1 MKTIT
6 GWTVRA
12 RLIAGFGTV
21 LVAMVALAA
30 IAIYQVENVRMRL
43 DDIIDINGVKERYA
57 INFRGSVHDRSIAL
71 RDVTLVGA
79 DELPKVVDHIDS
91 LEADYQRSAQPLD
104 QIFTNGAGVTPAERQ
119 IYARINAAREQT
131 MPLIARIIDLQKGG
145 DTDGARKL
153 LLSDARPAFVEWLAS
168 INAMIDYEES
178 LSQEEGGR
186 ARAISQQF
194 RLLMASLTVLACLL
208 SAGVAW
214 LVVRNIMRSLGAD
227 PRDMI
232 VFAESIEAGDL
243 SRRSPVQAGDTSS
256 VMATVTRMRNN
267 LADIVHQVRQAA
279 HGVADASREIAQ
291 GNGDLDE
298 RTHSQAA
305 ALEQATNALGKFD
318 SSVQSNADNATHANE
333 LARRASTTASEGG
346 EAVGRVVDTMRGI
359 HTSSNRIGEIIS
371 VIDSIAFQT
380 NILAL
385 NAAVE
390 AARAGAEGRGFAVV
404 AGEVRVLAQRSA
416 EAAREVKTLV
426 QDSSARVGQGTR
438 LVDDAGSTIS
448 EVVSSSGSVTTIMGE
463 INDAC
468 RQQTQQISEVRAMID
483 QLENGTRQNVA
494 LVQQSGA
501 AADALLSQAERL
513 LTTVGVFK
521 LDDGAALRGSQSEA
535 AVRSGMAASGTT
547 ALLPAGAM

>member
-1 MKTIT
+1 MKTMT
-6 GWTVRA
+6 GWTVRG
-12 RLIAGFGTV
+12 RLVAGFGSV
-21 LVAMVALAA
+21 LVAVIALAA

-43 DDIIDINGVKERYA
+43 DDIIDVNGVKERYA
-57 INFRGSVHDRSIAL
+57 INFRGSVHDRSIAV
-71 RDVTLVGA
+71 RDVTLVPPE
-79 DELPKVVDHIDS
+79 ELPKVVDHINS
-91 LEADYQRSAQPLD
+91 LEADYEHSAQPFS
-104 QIFTNGAGVTPAERQ
+104 QIFEQAADVTPEERQ
-119 IYARINAAREQT
+119 IYGRITAARERT
-131 MPLIARIIDLQKGG
+131 IPLISRIIELQKSG

-153 LLSDARPAFVEWLAS
+153 LLAEARPAFVDWLAA
-168 INAMIDYEES
+168 INTMIDYEES
-178 LSQEEGGR
+178 LSQDEGER
-186 ARAISQQF
+186 AREISKQF
-194 RLLMASLTVLACLL
+194 RLLMATLTALACLF

-214 LVVRNIMRSLGAD
+214 LVVRNITRSLGAD

-232 VFAESIEAGDL
+232 AFAESIEAGDL
-243 SRRSPVQAGDTSS
+243 SRRAPVRAGDTSS

-267 LADIVHQVRQAA
+267 LADIVQQVRQAA

-298 RTHSQAA
+298 RTHGQAA

-318 SSVQSNADNATHANE
+318 ASVQSNADNAVHADE
-333 LARRASTTASEGG
+333 LAKRASVTASEGG
-346 EAVGRVVDTMRGI
+346 DAVGRVVDTMHGI
-359 HTSSNRIGEIIS
+359 NTSSNRIGEIIS

-390 AARAGAEGRGFAVV
+390 AARAGAQGRGFAVV

-416 EAAREVKTLV
+416 EAAREVKALV
-426 QDSSARVGQGTR
+426 QESSARVGEGTR
-438 LVDDAGSTIS
+438 LVDDAGSTIA
-448 EVVSSSGSVTTIMGE
+448 EVVSSSGSVTTIMSE

-501 AADALLSQAERL
+501 AADALLAQAEHL
-513 LTTVGVFK
+513 LTAVGVFK
-521 LDDGAALRGSQSEA
+521 LDGSAREGHRDDAGSSFNTASPVVPMLSAAA
-535 AVRSGMAASGTT
+535 A
-547 ALLPAGAM
+547 